1 MNYITR
7 SDALARKAK
16 RCGLAKTTPTMLEIT
31 EDHDESLF
39 KRMRDLHTVYT
50 IYYPQYGQHPQ
61 CGTVVER
68 YSLTSELSLSCTQPA
83 PDG

>member
-1 MNYITR
+1 MNYITH

-39 KRMRDLHTVYT
+39 KRMRDTSHCLHHLLPPVW
-50 IYYPQYGQHPQ
+50 
-61 CGTVVER
+61 
-68 YSLTSELSLSCTQPA
+68 PA
-83 PDG
+83 PPVWYSGRTLV